1 LLAFMT
7 ATSSRAGLAPQA
19 AYQLHCMGCHG
30 AGGSGDATR
39 VPSVNQA
46 MLRFARTAEGRN
58 YLVRVP
64 GIATSP
70 LSDADLTALLNW
82 MLEDFGAPGA
92 PASPA
97 ARGAPA
103 AGSAPTAR
111 DTRGAAPPPK
121 FSVAE
126 VSQARRK
133 PLADVAAAR
142 LRVLAQQWP

>member
-1 LLAFMT
+1 MT

-92 PASPA
+92 P
-97 ARGAPA
+97 GAL
-103 AGSAPTAR
+103 
-111 DTRGAAPPPK
+111 GAAPPIR

>member
-1 LLAFMT
+1 MHGRSAWWCLAWLAVMVCNT
-7 ATSSRAGLAPQA
+7 AHATLAPEA

-39 VPSVNQA
+39 VPDVNQA
-46 MLRFARTAEGRN
+46 MLRFAATVEGRN

-82 MLEDFGAPGA
+82 MLKDFGAPGA
-92 PASPA
+92 SRPA
-97 ARGAPA
+97 
-103 AGSAPTAR
+103 
-111 DTRGAAPPPK
+111 D

-126 VSQARRK
+126 VSQARRH

-142 LRVLAQQWP
+142 LRVMAQQWPDPANN

>member
-1 LLAFMT
+1 MACGP
-7 ATSSRAGLAPQA
+7 ACAALAPQA

-30 AGGSGDATR
+30 ANGSGDATR

-46 MLRFARTAEGRN
+46 MLRFAATAEGRN
-58 YLVRVP
+58 YLIRVP

-82 MLEDFGAPGA
+82 MLKDFGTP
-92 PASPA
+92 S
-97 ARGAPA
+97 
-103 AGSAPTAR
+103 
-111 DTRGAAPPPK
+111 AAPQAD

-126 VSQARRK
+126 VSEARRR

-142 LRVLAQQWP
+142 LRVLARQWP